1 MIYIIADDLTG
12 ACDTG
17 ACFAQHG
24 LSTAVQIGLP
34 VEDAP
39 LMPASDVLVFNTV
52 SRALPEPL
60 AIRTVQ
66 NVTRWITQDE
76 ALIYKKID
84 STLRGHPGAELHA
97 LMQAL
102 RVDRALITPAFPAQ
116 GRTVVN
122 GQVLVQ
128 GQSLSQTVFAG
139 EGAVGDLRTVF
150 AHPHYPLH
158 ALTSD
163 EAQQG
168 LPSTRARLSSP
179 GIILADAQTDT
190 QLHTLAQL
198 ARECGIRLLCGSAG
212 LAMALAQQIAPA
224 DRPVVPLPSTPGATL
239 GVAGSRNPSTAA
251 QVRYAG
257 QHGITVLQPP
267 PEWIDS
273 TDACPPAALIEALC
287 ATLAGEGRAILS
299 TCNLPESDLG
309 REAVAQ
315 RLGEIVEQV
324 ARRIP
329 LQGLVLT
336 GGDVAMAACTAL
348 GAHWLALCGEAQP
361 GIALGRLAN
370 SSYEGVSIITKA
382 GGFGAEDA
390 LMKCLLEG
398 SR

>member
-24 LSTAVQIGLP
+24 LSTVVQIGLS

-52 SRALPEPL
+52 SRAMPEPL
-60 AIRTVQ
+60 AIHAVQ
-66 NVTRWITQDE
+66 NATRRIAQDE

-97 LMQAL
+97 LMEAL
-102 RVDRALITPAFPAQ
+102 QVDRALITPAFPAQ
-116 GRTVVN
+116 GRMVVN

-128 GQSLSQTVFAG
+128 GQPLSQTVFAG
-139 EGAVGDLRTVF
+139 EGAVGDLRIVF

-179 GIILADAQTDT
+179 GIILADAQTDAH
-190 QLHTLAQL
+190 LHTLAQL

-224 DRPVVPLPSTPGATL
+224 DRPVAPLPAILGATL
-239 GVAGSRNPSTAA
+239 VVAGSRNPSTAA

-257 QHGITVLQPP
+257 QHGIMILQPP
-267 PEWIDS
+267 PEWMDS
-273 TDACPPAALIEALC
+273 TDACPPAALIDALC
-287 ATLAGEGRAILS
+287 ATLADEGRAILS

-309 REAVAQ
+309 RESVAQ
-315 RLGEIVEQV
+315 RLGEIVAQV

-336 GGDVAMAACTAL
+336 GGDVAMSVCTAL

-361 GIALGRLAN
+361 GIALGRLAD
-370 SSYEGVSIITKA
+370 SPYEGVSIITKA

-390 LMKCLLEG
+390 LMKCL
-398 SR
+398 

>member
-24 LSTAVQIGLP
+24 LSTVVQIGLP
-34 VEDAP
+34 TEDAP
-39 LMPASDVLVFNTV
+39 LMPASDVLVFNTD

-60 AIRTVQ
+60 AISAVQ
-66 NVTRWITQDE
+66 NVAGRIAQDE

-84 STLRGHPGAELHA
+84 STLRGHAGAELHA

-102 RVDRALITPAFPAQ
+102 QVDRALVTPAFPAQ
-116 GRTVVN
+116 GRTVVD

-128 GQSLSQTVFAG
+128 GQPLSQTVFVG
-139 EGAVGDLRTVF
+139 EGAVGDMQTVF

-158 ALTSD
+158 TLTSD

-168 LPSTRARLSSP
+168 LPSTRARLSGT
-179 GIILADAQTDT
+179 GIILADAQTDAH
-190 QLHTLAQL
+190 LRTLAQL
-198 ARECGIRLLCGSAG
+198 APECGIRLLCGSAG

-224 DRPVVPLPSTPGATL
+224 GRPVVPLPSTPGATL

-251 QVRYAG
+251 QVRYAAR
-257 QHGITVLQPP
+257 HGIPVLQPP
-267 PEWIDS
+267 PEWIDAAD
-273 TDACPPAALIEALC
+273 TCPPLTLIDALC
-287 ATLAGEGRAILS
+287 ATLAREGRAILS

-315 RLGEIVEQV
+315 RLGEIVAQV
-324 ARRIP
+324 ATRIT

-336 GGDVAMAACTAL
+336 GGDVAMAVCTAL
-348 GAHWLALCGEAQP
+348 GAHWLTLCGEAQP
-361 GIALGRLAN
+361 GIALGRLAD
-370 SSYEGVSIITKA
+370 SPYAGVSIITKA

-398 SR
+398 NR

>member
-34 VEDAP
+34 AEDAP
-39 LMPASDVLVFNTV
+39 LMPTSDVLVFNTV

-60 AIRTVQ
+60 AIRAVQ
-66 NVTRWITQDE
+66 NVTRRIAQDE

-102 RVDRALITPAFPAQ
+102 RVDRALVTPAFPAQ
-116 GRTVVN
+116 GRTVLG

-128 GQSLSQTVFAG
+128 GQPLGQTVFAG
-139 EGAVGDLRTVF
+139 EGAVGDLQTVF
-150 AHPHYPLH
+150 AHPHHPLH
-158 ALTSD
+158 MLTSD
-163 EAQQG
+163 EVQQE

-179 GIILADAQTDT
+179 GISLADAQTDAH
-190 QLHTLAQL
+190 LRRLAQL
-198 ARECGIRLLCGSAG
+198 ARACGIRLLCGSAG
-212 LAMALAQQIAPA
+212 LAMALAQQMTPA
-224 DRPVVPLPSTPGATL
+224 DRPVAPLPSTPGATL
-239 GVAGSRNPSTAA
+239 GVAGSRNPSTAV
-251 QVRYAG
+251 QVRYAS
-257 QHGITVLQPP
+257 QHGIPILQPP
-267 PEWIDS
+267 PEWMDS
-273 TDACPPAALIEALC
+273 ADACPPAALIEALC
-287 ATLAGEGRAILS
+287 TTLAGEGRAILS

-309 REAVAQ
+309 RKAVAQ
-315 RLGEIVEQV
+315 RLGEIVAQV
-324 ARRIP
+324 ARRVT
-329 LQGLVLT
+329 LQRLVLT
-336 GGDVAMAACTAL
+336 GGDVAMAVCTAL
-348 GAHWLALCGEAQP
+348 GAHWLALYGEAQP
-361 GIALGRLAN
+361 GIALGRLAD
-370 SSYEGVSIITKA
+370 SPYEGVSIITKA